1 MRLLVRPYLVLS
13 TVSIAVAILVV
24 THLVLGVELPG
35 GRH

>member
-24 THLVLGVELPG
+24 TQLVLGVELPG

>member
-24 THLVLGVELPG
+24 TQLILGVVLAG
-35 GRH
+35 GCH